1 MADFADRQELNDRLN
16 LIETMIAE
24 GRQKTESWGWTFVLW
39 GIAYYVAIAWSTWG
53 HSPYAWP
60 VTMVGT
66 SILTA
71 VIASLRGKREPDTT
85 IGRSIGAIWIGLGCS
100 LFILCMSTA
109 LSGRAEQHV
118 FLGMIEAMLG
128 AANATSGIILR
139 WKAQFACAIV
149 WWAATVVS
157 LFGSISQS
165 SYAFLI
171 AIFLCQIV
179 FGTYIS
185 IAEARQRK
193 QAVHV

>member
-39 GIAYYVAIAWSTWG
+39 GIAYYVAIAWATWG

-118 FLGMIEAMLG
+118 FLGMIEAMLWRGQRHLGHHSQMEG
-128 AANATSGIILR
+128 AICLR
-139 WKAQFACAIV
+139 YRLV
-149 WWAATVVS
+149 
-157 LFGSISQS
+157 GSDRGPRS
-165 SYAFLI
+165 SAP
-171 AIFLCQIV
+171 
-179 FGTYIS
+179 S
-185 IAEARQRK
+185 AR
-193 QAVHV
+193 APTPS